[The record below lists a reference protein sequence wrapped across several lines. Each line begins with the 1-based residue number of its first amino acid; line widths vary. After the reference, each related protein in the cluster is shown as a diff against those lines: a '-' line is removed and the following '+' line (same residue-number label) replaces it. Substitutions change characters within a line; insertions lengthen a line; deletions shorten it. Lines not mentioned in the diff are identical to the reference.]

1 MKFPKDIPKEKVIKI
16 LNRLGFEIVR
26 EANHI
31 AMIKENIDGS
41 RTPLTMPNHK
51 KIRGS
56 TLRTIINQA
65 GITREEFLDVFEGT

>member
-51 KIRGS
+51 KIKGS

>member
-26 EANHI
+26 EGNHI
-31 AMIKENIDGS
+31 AMIRENIDGS

-51 KIRGS
+51 WIKG
-56 TLRTIINQA
+56 
-65 GITREEFLDVFEGT
+65 